1 MATMKDVARV
11 AGVSTSTVS
20 HVINKNRFVSESII
34 KRVNEAIDA
43 LNYAPSA
50 LARSLKMNRTNT
62 LGMLLT
68 ASNNPFYAEVVR
80 GVERSCY
87 ERGYSLIL
95 CNTEGDLN
103 RMDHSLETLL
113 QKRVDGLL
121 MMCSEVQGPSPEIL
135 KRYPAVPTVMMDWS
149 PYGSEGDIIQDN
161 SLLGGDIAT
170 RYLIESGFTRIAC
183 IAGPQDKSP
192 AQYRLQG
199 FKQAMRQASLAV
211 PEDYI
216 VVSDFEFSGGFDAM
230 NQLLDLA
237 SPPQAIFAG
246 NDAMA
251 VGAYQAA
258 FQRGISIPDDIS
270 IIGYDDI
277 DLASYMIPPLTTIH
291 QTKDELGK
299 LAVEK
304 LLYRLDNPD
313 SESTI
318 SVLTPKLIER
328 QSVKRDN

>member
-1 MATMKDVARV
+1 MKDVARV

-121 MMCSEVQGPSPEIL
+121 MMCSEVQGPSPDS
-135 KRYPAVPTVMMDWS
+135 K
-149 PYGSEGDIIQDN
+149 II
-161 SLLGGDIAT
+161 
-170 RYLIESGFTRIAC
+170 
-183 IAGPQDKSP
+183 
-192 AQYRLQG
+192 
-199 FKQAMRQASLAV
+199 
-211 PEDYI
+211 
-216 VVSDFEFSGGFDAM
+216 
-230 NQLLDLA
+230 
-237 SPPQAIFAG
+237 
-246 NDAMA
+246 
-251 VGAYQAA
+251 
-258 FQRGISIPDDIS
+258 
-270 IIGYDDI
+270 
-277 DLASYMIPPLTTIH
+277 
-291 QTKDELGK
+291 
-299 LAVEK
+299 
-304 LLYRLDNPD
+304 
-313 SESTI
+313 
-318 SVLTPKLIER
+318 
-328 QSVKRDN
+328 